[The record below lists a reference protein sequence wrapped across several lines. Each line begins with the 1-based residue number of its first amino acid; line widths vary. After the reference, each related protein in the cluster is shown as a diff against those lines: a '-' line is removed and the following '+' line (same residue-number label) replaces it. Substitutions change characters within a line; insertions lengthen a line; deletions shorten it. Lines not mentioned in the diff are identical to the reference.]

1 MATRVFVLVLGQQTP
16 ISACGPAVYALLRV
30 PANFPVLDIVVGL
43 QVGVRGRACNRRRRE
58 GFVGGG
64 GNHDP
69 TRMALHR
76 ISMKCLATGM
86 HVTPSIGLVPDRFA
100 PVHGGGRVGTAQ
112 LHTVSFFGFRL
123 EITLANFDH
132 TIVFISIVGFDAETF
147 LFGTE
152 LDGGGFFD
160 VQIEVVTR
168 TVARPNDTAAL
179 QLAIP
184 GLVSAATTAVVDT
197 VFKGDASGGAVAQK
211 STLLNGFGVDRI
223 AVQSDVVAVDTF
235 FGVLGVVKGG

>member
-1 MATRVFVLVLGQQTP
+1 
-16 ISACGPAVYALLRV
+16 
-30 PANFPVLDIVVGL
+30 
-43 QVGVRGRACNRRRRE
+43 
-58 GFVGGG
+58 
-64 GNHDP
+64 
-69 TRMALHR
+69 MALHR

-86 HVTPSIGLVPDRFA
+86 HVTPSIVLVPDRFA

-112 LHTVSFFGFRL
+112 LHTVSFFGLGL
-123 EITLANFDH
+123 EITSANFDH

-152 LDGGGFFD
+152 LNGGGFFD

-168 TVARPNDTAAL
+168 TVARLNDTAAL

-211 STLLNGFGVDRI
+211 STLLDGFGVDRI

-235 FGVLGVVKGG
+235 FGVLGVVNEGG